1 MWAIHVFAFLPGYIM
16 TTSEIVYP
24 LSNQRKS
31 KIAATFWLMSN
42 LGECWAYGFKLSQT
56 SCVRIETK

>member
-1 MWAIHVFAFLPGYIM
+1 M